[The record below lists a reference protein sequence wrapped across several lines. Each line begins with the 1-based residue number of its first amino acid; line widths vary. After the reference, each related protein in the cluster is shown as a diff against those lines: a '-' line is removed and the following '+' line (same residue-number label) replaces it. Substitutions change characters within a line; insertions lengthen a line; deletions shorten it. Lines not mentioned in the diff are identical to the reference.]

1 MGKAVTA
8 QAMPTPSMNCVAL
21 PRSPSQAPAGSSS
34 AAPQPSANG
43 KAIASR
49 AVVPASRFSRQAA
62 RQVQLHPGDEDEQ
75 HHAPPATPLSSV
87 TTCGLKTKS

>member
-1 MGKAVTA
+1 
-8 QAMPTPSMNCVAL
+8 MPMPSMNCVAL

-43 KAIASR
+43 KTIASR

-62 RQVQLHPGDEDEQ
+62 ARSSSTPAMKTNSITPHQ
-75 HHAPPATPLSSV
+75 ATPLSSV